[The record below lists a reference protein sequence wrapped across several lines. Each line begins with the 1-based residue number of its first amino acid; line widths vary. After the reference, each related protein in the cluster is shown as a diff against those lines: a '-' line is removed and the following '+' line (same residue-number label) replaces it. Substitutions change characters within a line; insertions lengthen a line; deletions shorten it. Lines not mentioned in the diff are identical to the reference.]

1 MRVMNLDEILSKA
14 VGLGASDIH
23 LKAGLAPIIR
33 KNGQLLPLTNPT
45 DICDP
50 TMLKDIFFMMT
61 SAHQRAHFEKH
72 RELDLSYGVAGL
84 GRFRVS
90 VFQQR
95 GSIRIVIRHLSHKIP
110 LLDDLQLPQVIK
122 KIAEYERGLVLVT
135 GVTGSGK
142 STTLAS
148 MVDYINR
155 NQSTHIITIE
165 DPIEYVIKDRKSLIT
180 QRELGSDTN
189 SFASALRAA
198 LRQDPDVILI
208 GEMRDLETI
217 NIAILAAETG
227 HLVLSTLHTSDATET
242 VNRILAAY
250 PTMQQTQIRLQL
262 ASSLKAIVCQRLAQ
276 KADGTGRVPAVEVMI
291 NTSRTAEMIADP
303 NKTKNLIQA
312 IEEGHEHYEMQSFDQ
327 ALMKLLSD
335 KTITLS
341 EAMKLSSQ
349 PENFALRMR
358 GVTSMDGKKWSKFD
372 LNGSSEETALAQK
385 IELDLDH
392 KKDEISDKR
401 NDEKSGPLAKIKK
414 IKSS

>member
-1 MRVMNLDEILSKA
+1 MNLDEILSKA